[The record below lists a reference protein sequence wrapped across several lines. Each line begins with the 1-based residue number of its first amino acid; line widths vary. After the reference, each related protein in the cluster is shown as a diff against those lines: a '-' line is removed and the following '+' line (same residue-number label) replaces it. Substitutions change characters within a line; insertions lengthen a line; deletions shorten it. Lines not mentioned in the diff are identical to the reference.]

1 MKRFIDIEN
10 NIKKFIDDYN
20 INYNQAIPSD
30 YTEQSSTDAEYDLEA
45 TRNMTRSKNL
55 SSDDITRDPLPRSLS
70 HNSINSNATL
80 MGNICFDKWAM
91 RKCKSES
98 DLIVLLNNKNYSY
111 YWEELSNITNKMYV
125 PNDSFVFIYSNQ
137 EKEQKLVY
145 SKNY

>member
-20 INYNQAIPSD
+20 INYNHAVPSD
-30 YTEQSSTDAEYDLEA
+30 YTEQLSTDVEYDFEA
-45 TRNMTRSKNL
+45 MHNLTKSKNL
-55 SSDDITRDPLPRSLS
+55 SFDDITRDPLPRSLS

-80 MGNICFDKWAM
+80 MSNIWFDKWAM

-111 YWEELSNITNKMYV
+111 YWEELSNISNKMYM
-125 PNDSFVFIYSNQ
+125 PNDNFFIIYSNQ
-137 EKEQKLVY
+137 EREQKFVY
-145 SKNY
+145 LI